1 MAVPGK
7 NIIRLDLRKCVENAK
22 CGRKYMTY
30 CRFFAGGGRTL
41 VKRNINCH
49 QFRITYKFFKIR
61 QLDYEYVVVQ

>member
-30 CRFFAGGGRTL
+30 CKFFAGGGRKL
-41 VKRNINCH
+41 VKLLNMVVFVLSNIS
-49 QFRITYKFFKIR
+49 I
-61 QLDYEYVVVQ
+61 